1 MTAAEFFAALATL
14 SGLIFVVTS
23 MLAMGMSLTIAQILQ
38 PLRNARLVILGLLA
52 NFVLVPG
59 LAYLILRILPLDPSL
74 QIGLILLS
82 TAAGAPF
89 LPKLVQVA
97 KGNVAFGVGLMV
109 LLMTVTIVYV
119 PIVLP
124 LLLPGVEANPWDI
137 AKSLIVVMLV
147 PLVFGLLVRSGA
159 PETADHYQPL
169 MNKTSSLA
177 ILALTVLG
185 LGLNLSSI
193 LDLIGSL
200 GILALLLFVFV
211 AFGLGFVLGGPE
223 PGTRSVL
230 GLGTAQRNISAA
242 IVVGAQNFASD
253 PGVLTFIL
261 VAAIVSLLVLMPL
274 AKRLGAERG

>member
-159 PETADHYQPL
+159 PETADHYTPL
-169 MNKTSSLA
+169 MNKISSLA

-185 LGLNLSSI
+185 LGLNVSSI

-211 AFGLGFVLGGPE
+211 AFGLGFVLGGSE

-253 PGVLTFIL
+253 PDVLTFIL
-261 VAAIVSLLVLMPL
+261 VAAIVGLLVLMPL